1 MCVLCCECPVLYA
14 DILCVQENSGK
25 RGRELSAPEEEAAR
39 KVCPSVSLP
48 VLCVSCANEGVC
60 VQLFKQDEK
69 KKDKK
74 DETPEERSRR
84 KEREGTKDETKDE
97 RRKRK
102 KREEEQDVED
112 KKRGRAERRGR

>member
-1 MCVLCCECPVLYA
+1 MLYA
-14 DILCVQENSGK
+14 DVLCVQDNSGK
-25 RGRELSAPEEEAAR
+25 RGRELSAPEEDAAR

-48 VLCVSCANEGVC
+48 VLCVSCANEGVF

-74 DETPEERSRR
+74 DETPEER
-84 KEREGTKDETKDE
+84 EGTKDKTKEE

-102 KREEEQDVED
+102 KREEEQEEED
-112 KKRGRAERRGR
+112 KKRRRAERRGR

>member
-1 MCVLCCECPVLYA
+1 MLNA
-14 DILCVQENSGK
+14 DVWCVQDKTAK
-25 RGRELSAPEEEAAR
+25 RGRELSAPEEDAVR

-60 VQLFKQDEK
+60 VQLFNPDEK
-69 KKDKK
+69 KKK

-84 KEREGTKDETKDE
+84 KEREGKKDETKEE

-102 KREEEQDVED
+102 EREEEKEEED
-112 KKRGRAERRGR
+112 KKRRRAERRGQGGR